1 VLTYQDSENNF
12 RVAKNAHELFTINLM
27 IVHLFLALGLN
38 KLFAV
43 DMNTS
48 IASSIA
54 ISLVVILFTYFKTKQ
69 LKDSDQEFDYLNW
82 QLSLNRYKMLIGAY
96 IFFFL
101 SMFMGIFTSSGG
113 SNSMDGHSIS
123 EAIFLLLGIVPL
135 FIVILIGIII
145 GSGSIY
151 SAGKGE
157 ITKKFAEKYLQ

>member
-1 VLTYQDSENNF
+1 
-12 RVAKNAHELFTINLM
+12 
-27 IVHLFLALGLN
+27 
-38 KLFAV
+38 
-43 DMNTS
+43 
-48 IASSIA
+48 
-54 ISLVVILFTYFKTKQ
+54 
-69 LKDSDQEFDYLNW
+69 
-82 QLSLNRYKMLIGAY
+82 MLIGAY

-113 SNSMDGHSIS
+113 SNSMDGSSIS

>member
-1 VLTYQDSENNF
+1 
-12 RVAKNAHELFTINLM
+12 
-27 IVHLFLALGLN
+27 
-38 KLFAV
+38 
-43 DMNTS
+43 S

-54 ISLVVILFTYFKTKQ
+54 ISLIVILFTYFKTKQ
-69 LKDSDQEFDYLNW
+69 LKGSDQEFDYLNW

-96 IFFFL
+96 VFFFL
-101 SMFMGIFTSSGG
+101 SMFMGFFTSLGG
-113 SNSMDGHSIS
+113 SSSMDGYSIS